1 VALLGDDSF
10 EAALSSLLPLCAV
23 PLMRLG
29 LSGDV
34 PRLVSHALPATES
47 LLRIVRSRSLPPA
60 QREAGMSLALDD
72 IAGAVVG
79 YVHRVAAASEA
90 RSGSARGSGR
100 ESGDGGG
107 GDGGGGDGGGGDGG
121 GGDGGGGDGGGGD
134 GGGGELRRLLEWAA
148 ASWRSLRVAVDP
160 LGERA
165 GGASSL
171 SDPARRSLAALAL
184 ATRLDPKVQG
194 RLSPEVE
201 APLLRRFEEQ
211 VCAAAP
217 E

>member
-1 VALLGDDSF
+1 MITPAWIASHQ
-10 EAALSSLLPLCAV
+10 SSLPNAA
-23 PLMRLG
+23 
-29 LSGDV
+29 
-34 PRLVSHALPATES
+34 PRFPPE
-47 LLRIVRSRSLPPA
+47 RRSYSR
-60 QREAGMSLALDD
+60 
-72 IAGAVVG
+72 
-79 YVHRVAAASEA
+79 VHTTP
-90 RSGSARGSGR
+90 GSNV
-100 ESGDGGG
+100 
-107 GDGGGGDGGGGDGG
+107 
-121 GGDGGGGDGGGGD
+121 
-134 GGGGELRRLLEWAA
+134 ELRRLLEWAA

-171 SDPARRSLAALAL
+171 FDPARRSLAALAL

>member
-1 VALLGDDSF
+1 
-10 EAALSSLLPLCAV
+10 
-23 PLMRLG
+23 
-29 LSGDV
+29 
-34 PRLVSHALPATES
+34 
-47 LLRIVRSRSLPPA
+47 
-60 QREAGMSLALDD
+60 MSLALDD

-90 RSGSARGSGR
+90 RGGSARGSGR
-100 ESGDGGG
+100 ESGGGG
-107 GDGGGGDGGGGDGG
+107 GGGGGDGG

-148 ASWRSLRVAVDP
+148 AAWRSLRVAVDP

-171 SDPARRSLAALAL
+171 SDHTRRSLAALAL

>member
-1 VALLGDDSF
+1 M
-10 EAALSSLLPLCAV
+10 PQ
-23 PLMRLG
+23 
-29 LSGDV
+29 
-34 PRLVSHALPATES
+34 S
-47 LLRIVRSRSLPPA
+47 LLRCVRSRSLPPA
-60 QREAGMSLALDD
+60 QCEAGD
-72 IAGAVVG
+72 
-79 YVHRVAAASEA
+79 AA
-90 RSGSARGSGR
+90 RC
-100 ESGDGGG
+100 
-107 GDGGGGDGGGGDGG
+107 
-121 GGDGGGGDGGGGD
+121 
-134 GGGGELRRLLEWAA
+134 
-148 ASWRSLRVAVDP
+148 VAVDP

-171 SDPARRSLAALAL
+171 SDHTRRSLAALAL